1 MTIKWTLDLKG
12 EIPVTTLKP
21 MYYIARLLSVPV
33 LSVLILATVR
43 PLGAQVLPDTTG
55 VMFKT
60 ITGDAEFSTQP
71 EQWQPLRLDSKMGGG
86 SVIRTH
92 EGSTVDF
99 YLDESKTTLRLM
111 PDSKLAIKTLK
122 VWRAGGQD
130 VTDTE
135 LNLLEGGIV
144 GAQKKLMKPS
154 HFQITTTK
162 SVAFIVGT
170 EYLVRADGAVTV
182 LSGSVSINYNLPGNG
197 GSVKVDVPAGQ
208 SFNPAT
214 GTVVPT
220 TPAYLKSIIADV
232 NTVKNN
238 ANVYKAGG
246 ATVVVKP
253 DQFVSPTSSKGN
265 NGVGN
270 GVDPQPPGNPPV
282 NDGPGT
288 SPGNP
293 GNKAGANK

>member
-1 MTIKWTLDLKG
+1 MRKYSRNLSACTLLFCVLLTIG
-12 EIPVTTLKP
+12 PS
-21 MYYIARLLSVPV
+21 RLLQAGPE
-33 LSVLILATVR
+33 
-43 PLGAQVLPDTTG
+43 TTG
-55 VMFKT
+55 IIFKT
-60 ITGDAEFSTQP
+60 ISGNVEFASQSGS
-71 EQWQPLRLDSKMGGG
+71 WHPLRLDSKLGGG

-92 EGSTVDF
+92 ENSTVDF
-99 YLDESKTTLRLM
+99 YLDESKTTLRLT
-111 PDSKLAIKTLK
+111 PNSKLAIKTLK
-122 VWRAGGQD
+122 VWQAGDQA

-135 LNLLEGGIV
+135 LKLLEGGIV

-154 HFQITTTK
+154 HFQISTPNG
-162 SVAFIVGT
+162 VASIVGT

-182 LSGSVSINYNLPGNG
+182 LSGSVSVIYNLPGNK
-197 GSVKVDVPAGQ
+197 GSVQVSVAAGQ

-220 TPAYLKSIIADV
+220 TPAYLTSIIADV

-238 ANVYKAGG
+238 AEVYKAGG
-246 ATVVVKP
+246 ATVVVKA
-253 DQFVSPTSSKGN
+253 DQFVSPTKGN

-270 GVDPQPPGNPPV
+270 GIDPQPPGNPPV

-293 GNKAGANK
+293 GNKGGANK

>member
-1 MTIKWTLDLKG
+1 MSHLIRQFSEL
-12 EIPVTTLKP
+12 VFC
-21 MYYIARLLSVPV
+21 A
-33 LSVLILATVR
+33 LILAAVK
-43 PLGAQVLPDTTG
+43 PSFAQASRDTTH
-55 VMFKT
+55 VIFKA
-60 ITGDAEFSTQP
+60 ISGNVEFSTQP
-71 EQWQPLRLDSKMGGG
+71 EQWQPLRLDSKLGSG

-92 EGSTVDF
+92 EGSTLDF
-99 YLDESKTTLRLM
+99 YLDDSKTTLRLT
-111 PDSKLAIKTLK
+111 PNSKLAIKTLK
-122 VWRAGGQD
+122 VWQAGDQS

-135 LNLLEGGIV
+135 LTILEGGIV

-154 HFQITTTK
+154 HFQIATPNG
-162 SVAFIVGT
+162 VATIVGT

-182 LSGSVSINYNLPGNG
+182 LSGSVSINYNLPGNK
-197 GSVKVDVPAGQ
+197 GSVQVDIPAGY

-220 TPAYLKSIIADV
+220 SPDYLKSIIADV

-238 ANVYKAGG
+238 ADVYKAGG
-246 ATVVVKP
+246 ATIVIKP

-293 GNKAGANK
+293 GNKGGAKK